1 MSTPLVFCRVCG
13 SSRPIHSSSSKFCCN
28 SAKEALHEEPN
39 TTNRIRTPRIN
50 GKPVSWDDAIAHIAS
65 KVDTGRKIGLNTF
78 GIYTGKVSFYRGH
91 DWLESMLLAFHTGT
105 TSWFT
110 DMCLDDANRLIV
122 TEWMMGHAAPLLTDL
137 GRAHNI
143 LILGDDPSI
152 HDWGMLQPDHQ
163 YTAEIKHS
171 QQTKHTKVSFVSASA
186 FTPHIPAQ
194 KSISIRP
201 GSEPFFLLGM
211 LNLIVT
217 NGWYDKQY
225 VGKYT
230 QGLQAVKHLIAPYT
244 VSRCASVCGVGDAD
258 ISGVTLKWIRSA
270 MGLIHL
276 APGALRCEHATLGA
290 WAWLTLH
297 ALSANALRPG
307 GIYEA
312 VGALDLLPLLVGL
325 RTENAPKSQT
335 GGQQLLLGQNHSSQ
349 LLLEMER
356 GNLETL
362 LLLDRPHT
370 TQQSRFLQAI
380 QTLSCSV
387 VLSDVETEYTA
398 VADVVLPRSTTWEEK
413 DILLHRNSQFA
424 IKCLPTSS
432 ALHPKF
438 AESKSAQEVLSTLGQ
453 KLSFKWTGS
462 DIGLTNR
469 LLAKQI
475 QRGGQE
481 TWINRIW
488 GLLHEEDLEC
498 EGSLNGQGEHDR
510 ALWRPSQDTIQLA
523 PAPLEELFKQVR
535 DQKTDE
541 NFPFFLQ
548 SSHSRGSTNSA
559 PQIEAH
565 PDCGFENG
573 DSIQLSTRFGSLTGV
588 LIHNEA
594 VHPLGIVCSATDSPE
609 VLDLLPTQTDLWS
622 GTPIFNGVPCLIEG

>member
-1 MSTPLVFCRVCG
+1 MSTPLVFCRICG
-13 SSRPIHSSSSKFCCN
+13 SSLPLHSTTSKFCCN
-28 SAKEALHEEPN
+28 AAQEAFQEEPN
-39 TTNRIRTPRIN
+39 TEHRIRTPRID
-50 GKPVSWDDAIAHIAS
+50 GKSVSWDQAITHITSKIDA
-65 KVDTGRKIGLNTF
+65 GRKIGLNTF
-78 GIYTGKVSFYRGH
+78 GIYTGKSSFYRGQ

-110 DMCLDDANRLIV
+110 DMCLDDANRLLI
-122 TEWMMGHAAPLLTDL
+122 TEWMLGHAAPLLTDL

-143 LILGDDPSI
+143 LILGDDPSV
-152 HDWGMLQPDHQ
+152 HDWGMLQPDHR
-163 YTAEIKHS
+163 YTEEIKHS

-211 LNLIVT
+211 LNLIVN

-230 QGLQAVKHLIAPYT
+230 VGLQQIKHLLAPYT
-244 VSRCASVCGVGDAD
+244 VSRCADLCGISDAD
-258 ISGVTLKWIRSA
+258 ISGVTLKWVRSA

-290 WAWLTLH
+290 WAWLSLH

-312 VGALDLLPLLVGL
+312 IGALDLLPLLVGL

-335 GGQQLLLGQNHSSQ
+335 GGQRLLLGQNHSSQ

-362 LLLDRPHT
+362 MLLDRPYP
-370 TQQSRFLQAI
+370 TQQSRFLAAL

-387 VLSDVETEYTA
+387 VMSDVENEYTA
-398 VADVVLPRSTTWEEK
+398 VASVVLPRSTVWEEK

-424 IKCLPTSS
+424 IKCLPTSC
-432 ALHPKF
+432 ALHPQF
-438 AESKSAQEVLSTLGQ
+438 AESKSAQEVLSTIGQ
-453 KLSFKWTGS
+453 KVSFKWTGS

-481 TWINRIW
+481 TWINRVW
-488 GLLHEEDLEC
+488 GLLYEEDLELN
-498 EGSLNGQGEHDR
+498 GSLNGQGEHDR
-510 ALWRPSQDTIQLA
+510 ALWRPSQDTIQLV
-523 PAPLEELFKQVR
+523 PEQLEDLFRQVR
-535 DQKTDE
+535 DHKTDE
-541 NFPFFLQ
+541 NFPFFLH
-548 SSHSRGSTNSA
+548 SSHSRGTNHTTH
-559 PQIEAH
+559 QIEAH
-565 PDCGFENG
+565 PDCGFEEG
-573 DSIQLSTRFGSLTGV
+573 SSITLSTRFGSITGV
-588 LIHNEA
+588 LIYNEA
-594 VHPLGIVCSATDSPE
+594 VHPSGILCSAMDHPHA
-609 VLDLLPTQTDLWS
+609 LDLLLQ
-622 GTPIFNGVPCLIEG
+622 G